1 MKRTKMKSRKPHSS
15 STEPAV
21 IPIQKPKDA
30 NQPLDFPIIGA
41 TLSPHADKYFNKVTQ
56 QKLIK
61 AQLRKAKRRH
71 KLKQLLKFS
80 VLLLVTL
87 VILSGAWVG
96 WKVLRNA
103 DKFGGFFGL
112 FSSHE
117 LNGEAQG
124 RVNILLAGDSA
135 DDPGHQGADLTDSI
149 MVVSID
155 TKNNTGFMLSIPR
168 DLWVDI
174 PGNGYQKINA
184 AYEDGQADNFSASG
198 YANGGMGLLEE
209 VVNQDLG
216 ITCQYYALIDYTAF
230 RDAVNAVGG
239 ITITINS
246 PDPRG
251 LYDPNVD
258 LKLPN
263 GAVALDGQEAL
274 NLARA
279 RGDGYGSYGFP
290 QADFDRTQH
299 QRQMLVAV
307 EQKATTLGV
316 LSNPVKIGDLFDAVG
331 NNIQTDFKTNDVQA
345 LYSLAKK
352 VNINNIQSL
361 TYSESGNNALL
372 QVYVAP
378 DGEDA
383 LIPVAGIGN
392 YSAIQDYD
400 TNLITPQTTP

>member
-1 MKRTKMKSRKPHSS
+1 M
-15 STEPAV
+15 
-21 IPIQKPKDA
+21 
-30 NQPLDFPIIGA
+30 
-41 TLSPHADKYFNKVTQ
+41 
-56 QKLIK
+56 
-61 AQLRKAKRRH
+61 
-71 KLKQLLKFS
+71 
-80 VLLLVTL
+80 VTL

>member
-1 MKRTKMKSRKPHSS
+1 MKSLNMKPRKPQPS
-15 STEPAV
+15 STKPTV
-21 IPIQKPKDA
+21 PPIQKPKDA

-56 QKLIK
+56 QRFLKD
-61 AQLRKAKRRH
+61 QLRKARRRH

-80 VLLLVTL
+80 ALLLVTL
-87 VILSGAWVG
+87 IILSGAWVG

-149 MVVSID
+149 MVVSLD

-184 AYEDGQADNFSASG
+184 AYEDGQTQNFSAAG
-198 YANGGMGLLEE
+198 YANGGMGLLAE

-216 ITCQYYALIDYTAF
+216 IPCQYYALIDYTAF
-230 RDAVNAVGG
+230 RDAVNAVNG

-251 LYDPNVD
+251 LYDPNVNI
-258 LKLPN
+258 KLPN
-263 GAVALDGQEAL
+263 GVVTLNGLEAL

-290 QADFDRTQH
+290 QADFTRTQH

-307 EQKATTLGV
+307 EQKATSVGV
-316 LSNPVKIGDLFDAVG
+316 LSNPVKIGKLFDAVG

-345 LYSLAKK
+345 LYSLVKK

-361 TYSESGNNALL
+361 TYSESGSNALL
-372 QVYVAP
+372 QGYVAP
-378 DGEDA
+378 DGEDT
-383 LIPVAGIGN
+383 LIPAAGIGN
-392 YSAIQDYD
+392 YGAIQAYD